1 MQTYKYSQFNLVIQE
16 TEDKV
21 LLYNTYSLRW
31 RRFNKSDFERMVDQQ
46 AIPQAWLSEYIIK
59 EGFMVPTN
67 LNEIQRLK
75 DDVNT
80 FWEDYNTLDLSI
92 FVTMACNYRCVY
104 CFEKDHLCNTEYM
117 TTETAD
123 DIINFIKRRYA
134 EHQFKNK
141 LHIKWFGGEPLLNM
155 PIIRYISNELHSN
168 NIDFIARMYT
178 NGRLLT
184 KEITQELKD
193 LGVTGPVVIPID
205 GLASTYAKLKCC
217 KEEDFHAV
225 IQNIKAAEDI
235 LNIIIHINVS
245 EASKADTEALYKYLR
260 EEVGLKCK
268 IKINNITPSNTN
280 YMTIDNT
287 INMTEYFKLVKDI
300 TPKRSIKRSFGCEAK
315 NPNHFGIGV
324 NGEIHFC
331 EYTIKNKEH
340 IAGNIVK
347 ECTNPISRVDTTWDI
362 NKIIDQCHECN
373 ILPLCMGECVM
384 RRYINKVRIDCD
396 KELYTQNIKERLLK
410 IIDTQT
416 KF

>member
-1 MQTYKYSQFNLVIQE
+1 MQTYKYSQFNLIVKE
-16 TEDKV
+16 DNDKV

-31 RRFNKSDFERMVDQQ
+31 RRFKKSDFERMVDQQ

-67 LNEIQRLK
+67 LDEIQRLK
-75 DDVNT
+75 DDVKT
-80 FWEDYNTLDLSI
+80 FWEDYDTLDLSI
-92 FVTMACNYRCVY
+92 FVTMACNYKCVY

-178 NGRLLT
+178 NGRLL
-184 KEITQELKD
+184 KREVAQELKD

-205 GLASTYAKLKCC
+205 GLASTYAKLKQC

-235 LNIIIHINVS
+235 LNIIVHINVS

-260 EEVGLKCK
+260 EEIGLKCK
-268 IKINNITPSNTN
+268 IHFIGISALNGTEKNNETSIEQN
-280 YMTIDNT
+280 YIYGLVEKTDNSR
-287 INMTEYFKLVKDI
+287 IIKKLH
-300 TPKRSIKRSFGCEAK
+300 GCEAR
-315 NPNHFGIGV
+315 NPNYVVFGV
-324 NGEIHFC
+324 HGEVYPC
-331 EYTIKNKEH
+331 D
-340 IAGNIVK
+340 NIVGHK
-347 ECTNPISRVDTTWDI
+347 EYEICSIKELSNIQTKTGTIWDL
-362 NKIIDQCHECN
+362 N
-373 ILPLCMGECVM
+373 IAIKDCSNCKMLPLCVGKCTKI
-384 RRYINKVRIDCD
+384 RFHDHIDCN
-396 KELYTQNIKERLLK
+396 KAAYENFIKAKLLK
-410 IIDTQT
+410 IINS
-416 KF
+416 K